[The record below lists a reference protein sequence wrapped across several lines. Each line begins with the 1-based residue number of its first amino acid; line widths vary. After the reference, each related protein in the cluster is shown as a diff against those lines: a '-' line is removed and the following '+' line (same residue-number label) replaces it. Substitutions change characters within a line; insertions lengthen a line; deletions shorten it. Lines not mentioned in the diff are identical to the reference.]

1 MNIFLAHEEASVA
14 SPLLPLEVTEP
25 TEAVA
30 VADDCTVG
38 KTELD
43 EILLVPDTIVLQEGL
58 ELLTG
63 ASDGGIG
70 DSLLGVGSELNVYEE
85 EVDDKNLDKLDKS
98 IELQTQEEF
107 EADFKL
113 HSGQS
118 LFYKDSVGKR
128 LKVELSNPVIM
139 ILFTQPR
146 LLVEEGDPGVL
157 HPRR

>member
-1 MNIFLAHEEASVA
+1 MNIFLAHEEASDS
-14 SPLLPLEVTEP
+14 SPRLPIETSES

-30 VADDCTVG
+30 VVDDCTVG

-43 EILLVPDTIVLQEGL
+43 EIILVPDTIVLQEGL
-58 ELLTG
+58 DLVTG

-107 EADFKL
+107 EADLKL

-128 LKVELSNPVIM
+128 LKVH
-139 ILFTQPR
+139 
-146 LLVEEGDPGVL
+146 LLNSIRVVL
-157 HPRR
+157 VTDSLTDCFF